1 MYVWHIKIFLSKNFH
16 VKSFQNKSELRDE
29 RNEQNISGIEMSA
42 LCSPS
47 ISLSLSLS
55 LWALS
60 YAPLG
65 TRRSDD
71 TKENGVKT
79 LPNCCYCFC
88 FVLLLFDICE
98 QNVLPNR
105 DGAGQREK
113 ERQIRQ
119 LCRWLFIFLLVFSLI
134 PRHCRCCCC
143 YRFPHAHFVFLFTT
157 QPAFLSCDVCRVYL
171 LECTCLS
178 VCVCVCANNTRPVA
192 CKIQIKRQLQLV
204 ITNCQKEQH
213 TIDGFLTLLCF
224 WLFV

>member
-1 MYVWHIKIFLSKNFH
+1 MKET
-16 VKSFQNKSELRDE
+16 NKT
-29 RNEQNISGIEMSA
+29 SA
-42 LCSPS
+42 ALKWARFALLQSLYH
-47 ISLSLSLS
+47 SLSLC
-55 LWALS
+55 ALS

-65 TRRSDD
+65 TIRSDD

-105 DGAGQREK
+105 HGAGQREK

-119 LCRWLFIFLLVFSLI
+119 LCRWLFIFLFVFSLI

-171 LECTCLS
+171 LGCACLS
-178 VCVCVCANNTRPVA
+178 VCVRITRA
-192 CKIQIKRQLQLV
+192 LLHAKFKLKG
-204 ITNCQKEQH
+204 NCN
-213 TIDGFLTLLCF
+213 
-224 WLFV
+224 W